1 MKTNAESTS
10 LSDGSIQSYVIIRGP
25 QLYGQRTLLMNMIIF
40 FNSIVSS
47 GWQNFVWKL
56 DWQRSKYKQYDNVMH
71 VKKKKKICRITPGLV
86 VFILLRIDT

>member
-40 FNSIVSS
+40 LIPLSVVVEWTSYENLIDKDQSINSMTM
-47 GWQNFVWKL
+47 WTMW
-56 DWQRSKYKQYDNVMH
+56 
-71 VKKKKKICRITPGLV
+71 KKKFAELLLKHLV

>member
-47 GWQNFVWKL
+47 GWQNFLWKL
-56 DWQRSKYKQYDNVMH
+56 DWQRSKYKQYDNVNH
-71 VKKKKKICRITPGLV
+71 VKKKFAELLLKHLV